1 MRIDRAETQNLRA
14 ISTWVPSS
22 ASTAVKTRSRR
33 SIEYGT
39 ITRVLI
45 LARLRPQELLRDS
58 GLKVRNT
65 EKRTALARPGP
76 RQLPQGVGRRPVKAG
91 RGIPPPPPQRVD
103 QDPPGAGEEELR

>member
-1 MRIDRAETQNLRA
+1 MRIHRAETQNLRA
-14 ISTWVPSS
+14 ISTWVPSF

-58 GLKVRNT
+58 GLKIRNT

-76 RQLPQGVGRRPVKAG
+76 RQLPQGVGRPVKAG
-91 RGIPPPPPQRVD
+91 RGIPPPSPQRVD
-103 QDPPGAGEEELR
+103 QYPLGDGEEELR